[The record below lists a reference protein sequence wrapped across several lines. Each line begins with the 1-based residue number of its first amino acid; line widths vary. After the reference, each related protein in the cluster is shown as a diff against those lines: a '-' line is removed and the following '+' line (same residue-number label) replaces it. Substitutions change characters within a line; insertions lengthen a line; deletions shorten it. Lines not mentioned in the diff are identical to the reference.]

1 MTVTPSQF
9 DVIAKLLDATTTRH
23 RVIGQNVANVNTP
36 GYERQEVNFEDQ
48 LTQVMEEGKTID
60 VSAMELEIR
69 RTPNLPERA
78 DGNNVDIDR
87 EMGEMTKNATL
98 FETYSQIMA
107 TRLGMMRSAI
117 TGRS

>member
-9 DVIAKLLDATTTRH
+9 DVIAKLLDASAVRH

-48 LTQVMEEGKTID
+48 LTKLLEAEKPAD
-60 VSAMELEIR
+60 VSAMEFEVR

-87 EMGEMTKNATL
+87 EMGEMTKNTTL
-98 FETYSQIMA
+98 FETYSQILA

-117 TGRS
+117 SGRS